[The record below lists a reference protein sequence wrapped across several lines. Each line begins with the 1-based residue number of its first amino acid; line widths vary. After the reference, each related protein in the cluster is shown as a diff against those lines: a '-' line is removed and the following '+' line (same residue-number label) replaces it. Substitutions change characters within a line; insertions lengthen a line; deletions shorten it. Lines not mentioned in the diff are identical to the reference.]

1 MKKFASLI
9 LALIMVMTLAAC
21 AKDVKEDETTTEPE
35 TTAEAT
41 TEGVS
46 KNADATAVDIISA
59 YSNEELGIDADRDDE
74 NFKFAVKEA
83 TLNGKK
89 CYRVDAVYM
98 QEQKDGTVSFDTKG
112 IFYVS
117 DDLTTA
123 YSQNLETGDV
133 TELPAK

>member
-1 MKKFASLI
+1 MKKITSLI
-9 LALIMVMTLAAC
+9 LAIIMVMTFVAC
-21 AKDVKEDETTTEPE
+21 TKEAKESETTTEST

-59 YSNEELGIDADRDDE
+59 YSNEELGIDVDSEDE
-74 NFKFAVKEA
+74 NFKFAVKDA
-83 TLNGKK
+83 TLNGEK

-98 QEQKDGTVSFDTKG
+98 KEQEDGKFSIDIKG

-117 DDLTTA
+117 EDLKTA
-123 YSQNLETGDV
+123 YSQNMETGDV